1 MDKMSIQLVFADP
14 HPLMLEGLTS
24 VFRRESEFS
33 VSSCVQDGQ
42 AAWQDVQRLQP
53 HVLIHELNLPKL
65 SGWHLIQAIRSD
77 GIRTIPVV
85 FTSAHRSHI
94 EQARAL
100 GLMGLIGKDKPQH
113 VLLECVRSVLQGR
126 PWLDNHLPEHRPDF
140 LQDIPPD
147 LNSPQPLT
155 AREWSVVKLVVE
167 GLPNKRIA
175 QRLNITE
182 GTTKLHLHH
191 IYQKLQCSG
200 RMNLMLYLK
209 DNGLV

>member
-1 MDKMSIQLVFADP
+1 MSIQLVLADP

-24 VFRRESEFS
+24 VFRHESEFS

-42 AAWQDVQRLQP
+42 SAWLDVQRLQP
-53 HVLIHELNLPKL
+53 DVLIHELNLAKL
-65 SGWHLIQAIRSD
+65 SGWRLIQAIRTD
-77 GIRTIPVV
+77 GIRTIPIV
-85 FTSAHRSHI
+85 FTSAHRTHI

-100 GLMGLIGKDKPQH
+100 GLMGLIGKDKPRH

-126 PWLDNHLPEHRPDF
+126 PWLDADLPAHRPD
-140 LQDIPPD
+140 LLHDMAPD

-155 AREWSVVKLVVE
+155 AREWSVAKLVVE

-191 IYQKLQCSG
+191 IYQKLQCTG
-200 RMNLMLYLK
+200 RMTLMLYLK